1 MYILID
7 EHTIMPYN
15 NEVLKRFVGNRLVK
29 AISNPTQGQLQEFG
43 YMELADDAEPDYDA
57 KTQYLTFTYA
67 VQDGQIH
74 KVYTV
79 QEIETEEGGD
89 PA

>member
-29 AISNPTQGQLQEFG
+29 AISNPTQEQLQEFG
-43 YMELADDAEPDYDA
+43 YMPMAEDAEPDYDEE
-57 KTQYLTFTYA
+57 TQYLTFTYA
-67 VQDGQIH
+67 VRDGQIH
-74 KVYTV
+74 KVYAV
-79 QEIETEEGGD
+79 QTIEESGNPE
-89 PA
+89 

>member
-43 YMELADDAEPDYDA
+43 YMELADDAEPDYDTE
-57 KTQYLTFTYA
+57 TQYLTFTYV

-74 KVYTV
+74 KVYAV
-79 QEIETEEGGD
+79 QEVEEGGD

>member
-43 YMELADDAEPDYDA
+43 YMELADDAEPDYDEE
-57 KTQYLTFTYA
+57 TQYLTFTYT
-67 VQDGQIH
+67 VEDGQIH
-74 KVYTV
+74 KVYAV
-79 QEIETEEGGD
+79 QAIETEEGGD